1 MVVGGSAV
9 HQGLSYGAVRF
20 LQCFLPGLLSLFL
33 PGRFG
38 LFFFLCNLF
47 VCIGQVSNKRVKS
60 LVPRIGVYQLVL
72 FKHKIVGGRLFVVD
86 VCIIN
91 AIGLIGFSVFF
102 ILQVGKRGLFFIA
115 PQKLLFARGA
125 REPFFKMPKMTLAAF
140 IPLEGSVH
148 PLLAVNI
155 HAINFTGLKP
165 FAQNLQR
172 ALQLLQN
179 YPGPV
184 LLGGDFNAWSAKRR
198 QLLQEVVKTAGL
210 TEVSF
215 EPDVRTHCLG
225 LPVDYLFVRGL
236 TVRTASVRETLG
248 SDHNPLLARLE
259 VC

>member
-1 MVVGGSAV
+1 MFYQQPPICQVLTEHGRARQKKLPRCFTVCVWNWQKSKQKAWKQEFLALAKATDLFLAQEV
-9 HQGLSYGAVRF
+9 RRSPIVQQLMEQTTYRWSGAVSF
-20 LQCFLPGLLSLFL
+20 FSLTEKT
-33 PGRFG
+33 P
-38 LFFFLCNLF
+38 
-47 VCIGQVSNKRVKS
+47 
-60 LVPRIGVYQLVL
+60 IGVATGS
-72 FKHKIVGGRLFVVD
+72 I
-86 VCIIN
+86 
-91 AIGLIGFSVFF
+91 A
-102 ILQVGKRGLFFIA
+102 A

-125 REPFFKMPKMTLAAF
+125 QEPFFKMPKMTLAAF

-236 TVRTASVRETLG
+236 TVRTAGVRETLG

>member
-1 MVVGGSAV
+1 MEQTPYRWS
-9 HQGLSYGAVRF
+9 GAVSF
-20 LQCFLPGLLSLFL
+20 FSLTEKT
-33 PGRFG
+33 P
-38 LFFFLCNLF
+38 
-47 VCIGQVSNKRVKS
+47 
-60 LVPRIGVYQLVL
+60 IGVATGS
-72 FKHKIVGGRLFVVD
+72 I
-86 VCIIN
+86 
-91 AIGLIGFSVFF
+91 A
-102 ILQVGKRGLFFIA
+102 A

-210 TEVSF
+210 TEVPF

-236 TVRTASVRETLG
+236 TVRTAGVRETLG